1 MKGSIRLSQFNRV
14 LFLPL
19 LLLVLVSG
27 CKKDNDDMSGAP
39 IASFQYTISTTNFL
53 EVTFSNFSQN
63 ATSYMWDFGDGN
75 TSTEANP
82 VHVFAADGTYEVKLT
97 AVNADGDQSTKS
109 ESISL
114 MDPDA
119 ILTLLAGS
127 SSKTWYLQREGIALG
142 IGPEINNNAW
152 WSFGGVAPLGDRP
165 CILDDEY
172 TFHRDG
178 RFEFNSNGTLF
189 IDSEGNGGWLPG
201 IPEGCHDET
210 EAGVFSAPGGVD
222 VSAFGNGGD
231 YTYEFDNA
239 AGTMTLNGL
248 GAYIGLANK
257 TAAGDNYTPIS
268 VKEYKVFNFADGP
281 VADSLQIAI
290 VGDGFV
296 WNFYLVSYDNIADLP
311 EIPSAKPK
319 ADFSFVK
326 DGSTITISN
335 LSKNATSYMWDFG
348 DGATSTAISPMH
360 TYGAD
365 GEYTLT
371 LTVMDGMGQTDMKS
385 AQVIISSATYSPA
398 VLSSASGKVWK
409 LAGAGSYIVGPGPGS
424 AEWYTGPTTDDVM
437 TQACRF
443 NDEFIFFDN
452 GTFQYDSKGDL
463 WFDDFLGGPNNICI
477 DESGLPAIYSG
488 LASGTHMFEAADGVG
503 MDRPTVKVIGSGA
516 FVGFAKAFNG
526 GELNG
531 SNAPASDITYEVLEY
546 TSTAQA
552 DFLTLTIDI
561 SGGQVGGAYWT
572 IKLTS
577 VK

>member
-1 MKGSIRLSQFNRV
+1 
-14 LFLPL
+14 
-19 LLLVLVSG
+19 
-27 CKKDNDDMSGAP
+27 MSGAP
-39 IASFQYTISTTNFL
+39 IASFQYAISTTNFL
-53 EVTFSNFSQN
+53 EVTFTNFSQN
-63 ATSYMWDFGDGN
+63 ATSYMWDFGDGL

-82 VHVFAADGTYEVKLT
+82 VHVFAGDGTYTVKLT

-109 ESISL
+109 ESITL

-142 IGPEINNNAW
+142 VGPAINNNAW

-189 IDSEGNGGWLPG
+189 IDSDGNGGWLAPG

-210 EAGVFSAPGGVD
+210 EAGVFTAPGGVD
-222 VSAFGNGGD
+222 VSAFANGGD

-239 AGTMTLNGL
+239 AGTLTLNGL

-257 TAAGDNYTPIS
+257 TAAGDSYIPIS
-268 VKEYKVFNFADGP
+268 IKEYTVFNFADGP

-296 WNFYLVSYDNIADLP
+296 WNFYLVSYENIADLP
-311 EIPSAKPK
+311 EIPTAKPK
-319 ADFSFVK
+319 ADFSIVK
-326 DGSTITISN
+326 DGTTITCTN
-335 LSKNATSYMWDFG
+335 LSKNSTSYMWDFG
-348 DGATSTAISPMH
+348 DGSTSTAVSPTH

-385 AQVIISSATYSPA
+385 AQVIISSASYSPA
-398 VLSSASGKVWK
+398 VWSSATGKVWK
-409 LAGAGSYIVGPGPGS
+409 LAGAGSYVVGPGPGN
-424 AEWYTGPTTDDVM
+424 AEWFQGPTESDVID
-437 TQACRF
+437 QSCKF
-443 NDEFIFFDN
+443 NDEFIFFDD
-452 GTFQYDSKGDL
+452 GTFQYNSNGDV
-463 WFDDFLGGPNNICI
+463 WFEDYLGGSNTCI
-477 DESGLPAIYSG
+477 DETALPPIYAD
-488 LASGTHMFEAADGVG
+488 LASGVHMFETADGVG

-516 FVGFAKAFNG
+516 FIGYAKAFNG

-531 SNAPASDITYEVLEY
+531 SNAPASDITYEILEF

-552 DFLTLTIDI
+552 DFITLTIDI

-572 IKLTS
+572 IKLIS
-577 VK
+577 AK